1 MIETPVRPLA
11 SAQCHPSARQPQW
24 LALCLAALL
33 ASAWAPIAEAVITIG
48 EPLPPVS
55 IEDGGRILLDEDDY
69 TTEPWSWSGV
79 GNGRVQ
85 VLQYVP
91 GTRKGGAVYDPLTER
106 MQQELDIRRYDVTAM
121 VNLDASSGFT
131 KPFVRSAVVDEQR
144 VFTRATMVLDE
155 DGVGLAVWEL
165 SEQAVFVVMDP
176 DGSVVDVILGTP
188 TEDDIERILGVLH
201 ELMPTD

>member
-1 MIETPVRPLA
+1 
-11 SAQCHPSARQPQW
+11 
-24 LALCLAALL
+24 
-33 ASAWAPIAEAVITIG
+33 
-48 EPLPPVS
+48 
-55 IEDGGRILLDEDDY
+55 
-69 TTEPWSWSGV
+69 
-79 GNGRVQ
+79 
-85 VLQYVP
+85 
-91 GTRKGGAVYDPLTER
+91 
-106 MQQELDIRRYDVTAM
+106 M

-155 DGVGLAVWEL
+155 DGVGLAVWKL

-176 DGSVVDVILGTP
+176 DGSVVDVILGAP